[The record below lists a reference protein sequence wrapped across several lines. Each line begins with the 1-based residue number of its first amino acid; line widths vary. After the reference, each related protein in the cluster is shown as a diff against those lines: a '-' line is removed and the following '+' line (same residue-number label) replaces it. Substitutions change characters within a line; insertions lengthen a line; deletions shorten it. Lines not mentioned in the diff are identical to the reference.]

1 MKYLRQLGIIMVITF
16 MGEMLKEVIPLA
28 IPASIYGLLLMLAAL
43 MTKAVRLEDVKETA
57 DFLIEI
63 MPVMF
68 IPAAAELVVS
78 WGILQDILIPVIV
91 ITLVTTVAVMAVSGR
106 VTQYVIRF
114 EKKRKEKNER
124 NNK

>member
-78 WGILQDILIPVIV
+78 WSILQDILIPVIV

-106 VTQYVIRF
+106 VTQSVIRF

>member
-16 MGEMLKEVIPLA
+16 MGEMLKEVIPFA

-78 WGILQDILIPVIV
+78 WSILQDILIPVIV

-106 VTQYVIRF
+106 VTQSVIRF

>member
-1 MKYLRQLGIIMVITF
+1 MKYLRQLGIIMVITL

-106 VTQYVIRF
+106 VTQSVIRF

>member
-106 VTQYVIRF
+106 VTQSVIRF

>member
-16 MGEMLKEVIPLA
+16 MGEMLKAVIPLA

-106 VTQYVIRF
+106 VTQSVIRF

>member
-1 MKYLRQLGIIMVITF
+1 MKYLRQLGIIMAITF

-106 VTQYVIRF
+106 VTQSVIRF